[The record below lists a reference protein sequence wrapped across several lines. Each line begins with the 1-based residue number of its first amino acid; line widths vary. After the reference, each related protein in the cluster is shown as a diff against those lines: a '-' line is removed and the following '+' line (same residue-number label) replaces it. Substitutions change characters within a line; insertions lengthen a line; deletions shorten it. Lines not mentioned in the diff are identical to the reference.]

1 MTSSAVTA
9 RRWLIPLI
17 AVLAGG
23 GVVRAQ
29 AAGKADA
36 LLQRMAEQSAEY
48 RKSLPDFTCNES
60 VVSSVRQSWLRKAR
74 VEFQATIRVT
84 RTPDGALAENFFMT
98 KYMGTPVAPGVR
110 LPVPDYVQG
119 GFGRGV
125 PLFFAAENQRCFVYS
140 AEGDKIDF
148 KVRHRARGCLEPAST
163 EGYAQ
168 LDAAGLLQHGE
179 TRRVPE
185 EAKQLGLTTLTSEDY
200 GPVELDGKEF
210 RLPVHLY
217 AEIRDGKMLRTF
229 EAKYSECR
237 LFKVSVTIKP
247 GDSDPAGLVQ

>member
-17 AVLAGG
+17 AVVAGG
-23 GVVRAQ
+23 GVARAQ
-29 AAGKADA
+29 AASKADV

-60 VVSSVRQSWLRKAR
+60 VVSMARQSWLRKSK

-84 RTPDGALAENFFMT
+84 RTPAGALMENFFMT
-98 KYMGTPVAPGVR
+98 SYMGTPVPQGVKF
-110 LPVPDYVQG
+110 PVPVYVQG

-140 AEGDKIDF
+140 GEGDRVDF
-148 KVRHRARGCLEPAST
+148 KVKPGAQGCMEPPST

-179 TRRVPE
+179 THRVPE
-185 EAKQLGLTTLTSEDY
+185 EAKKLGLTTLTSEDY

-217 AEIRDGKMLRTF
+217 AEIRDGKLLRTF

-247 GDSDPAGLVQ
+247 GDASF